1 MKKTFVILAAM
12 AILCSMAARA
22 RAATVEELQAQV
34 DGLSSQVKALREK
47 DAGKGEE
54 AKNGDG
60 YLKGVWDRTRIG
72 GYGELDYVFR
82 KENGNGNGGNT
93 FEPRR
98 VVLYVDSGLT
108 DWLTFNTELE
118 WEHGG
123 VPDGGP
129 DGGVSVEQ
137 AFLDARLSKAL
148 SVKAGAVLIPVGAIN
163 LYHEPTNFNS
173 TTRPQ
178 LDQVII
184 PSTWS
189 EMGAGIHGALGGR
202 VDYQLF
208 VTAGLDGLEKKTA
221 DGELISGFSA
231 ESGIRE
237 GRQSFSPKDSNRNM
251 AVTGRIELRPITN
264 LYTNFSFHTGNS
276 APSGSRTAYTTV
288 MAFDGKYSIGDFDLA
303 GEYARVY
310 QENPAVLSDEIGHN
324 MSGYWVEGAYHF
336 MPNSWK
342 KGKLADADAV
352 LFARWS
358 EFNTQDGGA
367 VDPTKVSG
375 RFDRNYTTFGIAFKP
390 ATTVVVKADYQIYGD
405 HRSPGETPLDNDKF
419 QVTLGFVY

>member
-1 MKKTFVILAAM
+1 METLKKLFMMLAV
-12 AILCSMAARA
+12 AALFCA
-22 RAATVEELQAQV
+22 PTTPAGAASLEEMQKQI
-34 DGLSSQVKALREK
+34 DDLSGQMKALREK
-47 DAGKGEE
+47 EAATAATTPKAGE
-54 AKNGDG
+54 G
-60 YLKGVWDRTRIG
+60 YLKQAWDRTRIG

-98 VVLYVDSGLT
+98 VVLYVNSGLT
-108 DWLTFNTELE
+108 DWLTFSTELE

-129 DGGVSVEQ
+129 DAGVSVEQ
-137 AFLDARLSKAL
+137 AFLDAKLARSLNL
-148 SVKAGAVLIPVGAIN
+148 RAGLMLVPVGALN
-163 LYHEPTNFNS
+163 LYHEPTSFNS

-178 LDQVII
+178 LDQFII

-189 EMGAGIHGALGGR
+189 EMGAGIHGALGNK

-208 VTAGLDGLEKKTA
+208 AMTGLDGRN
-221 DGELISGFSA
+221 FSA

-237 GRQSFSPKDSNRNM
+237 GRQEFAPKDSNRNM
-251 AVTGRIELRPITN
+251 AVAGRLEVRPCTN
-264 LYTNFSFHTGNS
+264 LYTNFSFHTANS
-276 APSGSRTAYTTV
+276 APSGSNTAYTTV
-288 MAFDGKYSIGDFDLA
+288 LAFDGKYWIGDFDLA

-310 QENPAVLSDEIGHN
+310 QDNPAALGTAKNDIGHN
-324 MSGYWVEGAYHF
+324 MSGYWVEGAYHV
-336 MPNSWK
+336 MPKSLK

-367 VDPTKVSG
+367 LDPATVSG
-375 RFDRNYTTFGIAFKP
+375 IYDRNYATFGIAFKP
-390 ATTVVVKADYQIYGD
+390 ATAVVVKADYQIYGD
-405 HRSPGETPLDNDKF
+405 HGLTNPGDRHLDNDKF
-419 QVTLGFVY
+419 QLTLGFVY

>member
-1 MKKTFVILAAM
+1 MKKTFVVLAVMTILGAM
-12 AILCSMAARA
+12 ASMA
-22 RAATVEELQAQV
+22 RAATVEELQKQV
-34 DGLSSQVKALREK
+34 DDLSSQVKAIRSTTA
-47 DAGKGEE
+47 DAPRVEG
-54 AKNGDG
+54 NGDDG
-60 YLKGVWDRTRIG
+60 YLKKVWDKTRIG

-98 VVLYVDSGLT
+98 VVLYINSGLT

-148 SVKAGAVLIPVGAIN
+148 SVKAGLLLVPVGAIN

-173 TTRPQ
+173 STRPQ
-178 LDQVII
+178 LDRVII
-184 PSTWS
+184 PATWS
-189 EMGAGIHGALGGR
+189 EMGAGIHGALGER

-208 VTAGLDGLEKKTA
+208 ATAGLDGRN
-221 DGELISGFSA
+221 FSA
-231 ESGIRE
+231 ENGIRE
-237 GRQSFSPKDSNRNM
+237 GRQSFAPKDSNRNM
-251 AVTGRIELRPITN
+251 AVTGRLEVRPFTN
-264 LYTNFSFHTGNS
+264 LYTNFSFHSGNS
-276 APSGSRTAYTTV
+276 APSGSHSAYTTV

-310 QENPAVLSDEIGHN
+310 QDNPGVLSDEIGHN

-336 MPNSWK
+336 MPKSWK
-342 KGKLADADAV
+342 NGKLADADAV

-390 ATTVVVKADYQIYGD
+390 ATTVVVKADYQIYDD
-405 HRSPGETPLDNDKF
+405 HRKAGETALDNDKF
-419 QVTLGFVY
+419 QITLGFVY

>member
-12 AILCSMAARA
+12 TILCSMAAKA
-22 RAATVEELQAQV
+22 SAAGIEELQKQV
-34 DGLSSQVKALREK
+34 NDLISQVKALNEK
-47 DAGKGEE
+47 GTGKGEE
-54 AKNGDG
+54 AKAGEG
-60 YLKGVWDRTRIG
+60 YLKGVWDKTRIG

-98 VVLYVDSGLT
+98 VVLYVNSGLT

-148 SVKAGAVLIPVGAIN
+148 SVKAGLMLVPVGALN

-178 LDQVII
+178 LDQIII

-189 EMGAGIHGALGGR
+189 EMGAGIHGALGEN

-208 VTAGLDGLEKKTA
+208 ATTGLDGRN
-221 DGELISGFSA
+221 FSA
-231 ESGIRE
+231 ENGIRE
-237 GRQSFSPKDSNRNM
+237 GRQDFSPKDSNRNM
-251 AVTGRIELRPITN
+251 AVTGRLEIRPFNN
-264 LYTNFSFHTGNS
+264 LYTNFSFHSGNS
-276 APSGSRTAYTTV
+276 APSGSHTAYTTV

-310 QENPAVLSDEIGHN
+310 QDNPAVLSDEIGHN
-324 MSGYWVEGAYHF
+324 MSGYWVEGAYHV
-336 MPNSWK
+336 MPKSLK
-342 KGKLADADAV
+342 TGKLADADAV

-375 RFDRNYTTFGIAFKP
+375 KFDRNYTTFGLVFKP
-390 ATTVVVKADYQIYGD
+390 TTTVAIKADYQIYDD
-405 HRSPGETPLDNDKF
+405 HRKIGETSLDNDKF
-419 QVTLGFVY
+419 QITLGFVY

>member
-1 MKKTFVILAAM
+1 MKKTFVVLAVMTILGAM
-12 AILCSMAARA
+12 ASMA
-22 RAATVEELQAQV
+22 RAATVEELQKQV
-34 DGLSSQVKALREK
+34 DDLSSQIKAIRSTTA
-47 DAGKGEE
+47 DAPRVEG
-54 AKNGDG
+54 NGDDG
-60 YLKGVWDRTRIG
+60 YLKKVWDKTRIG

-98 VVLYVDSGLT
+98 VVLYINSGLT

-148 SVKAGAVLIPVGAIN
+148 SVKAGLLLVPVGAIN

-173 TTRPQ
+173 STRPQ
-178 LDQVII
+178 LDRVII
-184 PSTWS
+184 PATWS
-189 EMGAGIHGALGGR
+189 EMGAGIHGALGER

-208 VTAGLDGLEKKTA
+208 ATAGLDGRN
-221 DGELISGFSA
+221 FSA
-231 ESGIRE
+231 ENGIRE
-237 GRQSFSPKDSNRNM
+237 GRQSFAPKDSNRNM
-251 AVTGRIELRPITN
+251 AVTGRLEVRPFTN
-264 LYTNFSFHTGNS
+264 LYTNFSFHSGNS
-276 APSGSRTAYTTV
+276 APSGSHSAYTTV

-310 QENPAVLSDEIGHN
+310 QDNPGVLSDEIGHN

-336 MPNSWK
+336 MPKSWK
-342 KGKLADADAV
+342 NGKLADADAV

-390 ATTVVVKADYQIYGD
+390 ATTVVVKADYQIYDD
-405 HRSPGETPLDNDKF
+405 HRKAGETALDNDKF
-419 QVTLGFVY
+419 QITLGFVY